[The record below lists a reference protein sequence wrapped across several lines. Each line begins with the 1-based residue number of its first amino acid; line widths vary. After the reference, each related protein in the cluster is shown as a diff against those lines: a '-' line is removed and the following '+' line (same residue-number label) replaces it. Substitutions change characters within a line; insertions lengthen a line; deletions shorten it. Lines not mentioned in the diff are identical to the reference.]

1 MAPGRA
7 RPPAG
12 RLPGRGTGPRPIESA
27 GRGHLCPMR
36 QGDSPG
42 PQRITTRYRSRKEN
56 AMPNVTVEGP
66 SLSLDKKREL
76 SVEITDTAA
85 RVYGLPMEAIVVVI
99 KENPPENVC
108 VGGRMICDNRAILK
122 ED

>member
-1 MAPGRA
+1 
-7 RPPAG
+7 
-12 RLPGRGTGPRPIESA
+12 
-27 GRGHLCPMR
+27 
-36 QGDSPG
+36 
-42 PQRITTRYRSRKEN
+42 
-56 AMPNVTVEGP
+56 MPNVTVEGP